1 MNTDSLRA
9 LLARLKGSRVAQL
22 AVLLVVVLL
31 GGGTLSLVIDDDGP
45 GPAPPHTVKILTATV
60 DSADAGRAPDVALKA
75 PATVVAA
82 QANTLEQGLHAED
95 PTDAN
100 VEAQDKA
107 AHDDQLPIVSADAAP
122 SQRGCLSRFVQNYSS
137 RRGVAPR
144 LLVLHETVSPDRV
157 GWTDVNA
164 IGIQFNTVSSQASS
178 TYTLDREAHCLYL
191 VRESDKPWTQA
202 SANPWSI
209 SFEIIN
215 LANAAYA
222 HNLIDGPGRKLL
234 LGILND
240 ASKRWNIPLRAG
252 ATSGCR
258 PTRAGIIDHYSL
270 GPCGGGHVD
279 VTPFRKSIAPI
290 ISDARRLCE
299 KRYRAAHRPLPA
311 RCRA

>member
-215 LANAAYA
+215 LANARLRPQPDRRARPQA
-222 HNLIDGPGRKLL
+222 AAWHPERRVEALGHPPAGGRDVRVSADTRRDHRSLF
-234 LGILND
+234 
-240 ASKRWNIPLRAG
+240 AG
-252 ATSGCR
+252 AVRRR
-258 PTRAGIIDHYSL
+258 PRRCDAVPEVHRADHQ
-270 GPCGGGHVD
+270 
-279 VTPFRKSIAPI
+279 R
-290 ISDARRLCE
+290 
-299 KRYRAAHRPLPA
+299 RAAAL
-311 RCRA
+311 